1 VSTFDENPYS
11 MHFAQFAGKLEQ
23 HLRKNG
29 ISCDDADMIIEE
41 SSQIY
46 FEKLGSSASKLAK
59 MLRKQ
64 DPANVFVDSAHKAIE
79 HHIPEAKNTF
89 GSQTEIARAIR

>member
-1 VSTFDENPYS
+1 MSAYDDNPYS

-29 ISCDDADMIIEE
+29 ISCSDADKIIEE
-41 SSQIY
+41 SSALY
-46 FEKLGSSASKLAK
+46 FDKIQSSSNKLFRLVKK
-59 MLRKQ
+59 W
-64 DPANVFVDSAHKAIE
+64 DPADIFIESAHKAIE

-89 GSQTEIARAIR
+89 GSQREIARILG